1 MISADRRPIVVASY
15 ASFILIGWS
24 GLLVPSL
31 LRVIKEDFGQTDAG
45 FGLLYLVSALFFAV
59 GALSAGLL
67 AERLGRRILLPLAA
81 LLVAVGFATQGMAPS
96 WPVLLLG
103 VAVAGAGCGA
113 IDAGVNGVVMDLS
126 VSGKGSALNRLHL
139 FYSVGALGAP
149 LAIGQLVGLGLDWR
163 LLAAGTGIAALVL
176 VLPMRAVGSVPPRR
190 RAATVAAAT
199 IGPADGTD
207 APGFRAG
214 APGFHAGAP
223 GFRGGAPDDRVA
235 GPDDG
240 AAGPADDA
248 AGPDLRL
255 PLAFLGVA
263 IACYVAA
270 ELGVSSWLVGFLA
283 DEPMSVATLGLGLFW
298 MGHASG
304 RLAAVRIADRFDPIW
319 FTTACATAGGIALAI
334 AVHGPAGAPRLA
346 AFALTG
352 FALGPIWP
360 MIMTVGGTLFPHRA
374 ATVSGLLT
382 AAGVVGSVAYPP
394 LMGLISG
401 WAGLGAGMTGA
412 AVLAVLSGVAVV
424 TAGRAAARRRR
435 TAGVPTEPRDHRG
448 R

>member
-1 MISADRRPIVVASY
+1 MISVDRRPIVISSY

-31 LRVIKEDFGQTDAG
+31 LRVIREDFGQTDAG

-67 AERLGRRILLPLAA
+67 AERLGRRILLPLATI
-81 LLVAVGFATQGMAPS
+81 LIAVGLATQGMAPS
-96 WPVLLLG
+96 WPVLLVG
-103 VAVAGAGCGA
+103 VALAGAGSGA

-163 LLAAGTGIAALVL
+163 LLVAGTGIAALAL

-190 RAATVAAAT
+190 RAATS
-199 IGPADGTD
+199 
-207 APGFRAG
+207 APGAI
-214 APGFHAGAP
+214 
-223 GFRGGAPDDRVA
+223 

-240 AAGPADDA
+240 ATGRHDSAAGPANDA

-263 IACYVAA
+263 IACSVAT

-319 FTTACATAGGIALAI
+319 FTTACATAGGVALAI

-352 FALGPIWP
+352 FALGPVWP

-401 WAGLGAGMTGA
+401 VAGLGAGMTGA
-412 AVLAVLSGVAVV
+412 AVLALLSGVAVV
-424 TAGRAAARRRR
+424 TAGRAAAGRRRAVVV
-435 TAGVPTEPRDHRG
+435 TVQPRDPRAG
-448 R
+448 

>member
-1 MISADRRPIVVASY
+1 MISVDRRPIVISSY

-31 LRVIKEDFGQTDAG
+31 LRVIREDFGQTDAG

-67 AERLGRRILLPLAA
+67 AERLGRRILLPLAT
-81 LLVAVGFATQGMAPS
+81 LLIAVGLATQGMAPS
-96 WPVLLLG
+96 WPVLLVG
-103 VAVAGAGCGA
+103 VALAGAGSGA

-163 LLAAGTGIAALVL
+163 LLVAGTGIAALAL
-176 VLPMRAVGSVPPRR
+176 VLPMRAVGSVPARR
-190 RAATVAAAT
+190 RTAGVAA
-199 IGPADGTD
+199 GTT
-207 APGFRAG
+207 G
-214 APGFHAGAP
+214 
-223 GFRGGAPDDRVA
+223 PDDR
-235 GPDDG
+235 
-240 AAGPADDA
+240 AAGPANDA

-263 IACYVAA
+263 IACSVAT

-319 FTTACATAGGIALAI
+319 FTTACATAGGVALAI

-352 FALGPIWP
+352 FALGPVWP

-401 WAGLGAGMTGA
+401 VAGLGAGMTGA
-412 AVLAVLSGVAVV
+412 AVLALLSGVAVV
-424 TAGRAAARRRR
+424 TAGRAAAGRRRAVVV
-435 TAGVPTEPRDHRG
+435 TVQPRDPRAG
-448 R
+448 